1 MPNGQRILYGFAVL
15 WVLSTAA
22 ASYGGYVWGFRL
34 IERALARSVDYSQ
47 TVEATFVPDISG
59 TARPQKDPATPFTLL
74 FPPYVRISD
83 TAPITG
89 SVTGSSSESIRAS
102 LDGGRLKVSPEGD
115 AAPDPPAFNTWKWTV
130 TPAEMGPVFV
140 TAKVRDLQQ
149 QGPPDTFLAKLTVT
163 DEFGFTGTSQ
173 RLFRVLGAVLG
184 FGIVLGVRLKW
195 PN

>member
-1 MPNGQRILYGFAVL
+1 ML
-15 WVLSTAA
+15 WLLLTVA

-34 IERALARSVDYSQ
+34 IERALARSIDYSQ
-47 TVEATFVPDISG
+47 TVEGTFVPDISG
-59 TARPQKDPATPFTLL
+59 AARPSKDPATRFKLL
-74 FPPYVRISD
+74 FPPYVRISE

-115 AAPDPPAFNTWKWTV
+115 VAPSAPAFNSWTWTI
-130 TPAEMGPVFV
+130 TPTEMGPVFV

-149 QGPPDTFLAKLTVT
+149 QGSPDTFLAKITVT
-163 DEFGFTGTSQ
+163 DEFGFTELSQ
-173 RLFRVLGAVLG
+173 RLFRVLGAVLA